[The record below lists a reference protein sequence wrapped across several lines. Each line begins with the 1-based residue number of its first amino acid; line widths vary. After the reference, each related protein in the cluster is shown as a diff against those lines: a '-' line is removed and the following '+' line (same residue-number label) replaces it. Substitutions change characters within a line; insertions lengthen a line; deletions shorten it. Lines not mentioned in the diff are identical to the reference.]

1 MGLEFVG
8 RVIRTSL
15 VVGAIVLIFGS
26 FYHDWNYALG
36 IFIGLLFSCAN
47 LWVIM
52 WFVRR
57 TITLEERRTKL
68 IVLIGMIKFPLLY
81 FIGYLILS
89 ADFVPVSSLL
99 VGFTSI
105 FAIILLK
112 VLGRLIQSSG
122 KLQLADSKKGVAQ

>member
-8 RVIRTSL
+8 RIIRTSL

-26 FYHDWNYALG
+26 FYHDWNYSLG

-47 LWVIM
+47 LWAIM

-57 TITLEERRTKL
+57 TITLEQRKTKS
-68 IVLIGMIKFPLLY
+68 IVLIALVKFPVLY
-81 FIGYLILS
+81 LVGYLILKS
-89 ADFVPVSSLL
+89 EIVPVASLL
-99 VGFTSI
+99 VGFSLV
-105 FAIILLK
+105 FVIIVLK

-122 KLQLADSKKGVAQ
+122 KFQLADSKKGVAQ